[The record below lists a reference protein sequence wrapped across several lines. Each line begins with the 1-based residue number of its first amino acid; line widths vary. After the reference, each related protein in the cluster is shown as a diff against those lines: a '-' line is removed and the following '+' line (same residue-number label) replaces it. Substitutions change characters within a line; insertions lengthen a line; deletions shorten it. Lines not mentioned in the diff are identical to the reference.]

1 MNNEIVNNLQ
11 REKAELGLAPK
22 ELGKNQV
29 ALGDEAGYTNGVPN
43 SLVKAVI
50 KQESGGNPA
59 IVSKAGAIGLMQLMP
74 DTAKELGV
82 DPWDANQNI
91 QGGTKYLKQQFDKY
105 QDWEKA
111 LAAYNAGPDT
121 VDKAIAMGGDWKA
134 NMAKIQSPEN
144 FLQTKQYVENLSK
157 FSNSAVSDLIKEK
170 QKLFGDQTDRIYDAS
185 VLPDPTKGIA
195 DENTDWVEQGA
206 LNTKWDNIKNS
217 FLQGIDQTQQS
228 SDFNLQDD
236 AQRILDE
243 YPDKKSDL
251 DYKLQSGTI
260 DQNTY
265 MQELQE
271 LNNLAQTASANV
283 QKYQKDIDS
292 NTAEIKNEPVSK
304 KYQIKNWLVQGQGS
318 QADLWDKLTYSY
330 PQVWGSSAS
339 LMGQSI
345 AGTFGGKV
353 FQNLAAAA
361 LGALAPEP
369 VASKVAAGVALTTAL
384 GLITNSRRI
393 ESNSE
398 VGDAIKQNQQTLLE
412 NWQKYHPGQEPSEE
426 DLRRIRMQA
435 RVGKDQLFNENMA
448 LAIPDIVE
456 ALIMPGNKLGDL
468 ITGLSKPLKG
478 LERGIE
484 TFTDASKLTRNIS
497 RFGRLYTNYLKE
509 KGEEGFQ
516 YAASQRQQDHAL
528 NLGLYENQGLI
539 SSILTDAYDTMSS
552 INYSPIGIVRNED
565 GRYSHDPNFQF
576 SEESGGMLSLLGG
589 GAVSIPI
596 GIYKDLRAY
605 SKYTKELTGTPFD
618 HADDKLLRL
627 KTEVLQ
633 KAFDTDTVH
642 HLIEGLKSV
651 SQQKDI
657 NGNPLLS
664 EEDLQK
670 EISNIKTAYH
680 KYAAV
685 NDYIDTLGGFF
696 DSKESKIAK
705 RIAKQDLFNTI
716 IGLTKANTEEKDLQD
731 QKTKLRLN
739 SKDQDTF
746 NYRDLEHQIKFKEMS
761 IAFLENEIKNS
772 PEKALIYDY
781 KKQIEILKEQL
792 KPLKETFKTLEEPKN
807 IIEEAPI
814 ELFKINQDL
823 IPVQARKQLHQ
834 DNYNKLLKLKN
845 LDDYKKHSE
854 EKLKES
860 EAKQKALDELNN
872 KIKAESTKDEVK
884 QEAAVNKEKLDAEGE
899 DDYEKIM
906 GELITR
912 ESNTQAIKAVAD
924 TVKAKIEE
932 HKNQINQ
939 NAKSVEILQAQL
951 DSNLDSLNSKIDR
964 ALKSINYYQTKLQE
978 NGNNSK
984 DIRNLKNAREKY
996 KNLISQAKELQDQ
1009 ITDLKETIKT
1019 LTVIKQDLENR
1030 LQYYNS
1036 LLNDPSLKT
1045 LTLSELKDKKAKIEK
1060 KLSSIEKI
1068 ISNIKQLLEKSIAY
1082 LKEITKVIL
1091 ERFNLLERFKKE
1103 NKFKPDTDK
1112 LRELLNYDKSGIIN
1126 KPGKERL
1133 VNYATLQKQHDL
1145 LEEEILNALEH
1156 GEISEQALEAQQE
1169 RLLELQ
1175 EVRSKYDRQLRYL
1188 TDLIKILIDGNKL
1201 TEIPKVEKKQPAA
1214 QILQQQPTTQFTGKT
1229 IQKVDRFGILAD
1241 PAEVEVVSQTRLPDG
1256 SIDYITKTGEV
1267 LNTKDGWNETNK
1279 INPSNRTIEGL
1290 FGVNHFNAIHRYNLK
1305 REQEQLED
1313 MMTSERGKAEGATK
1327 ESLLQKHGPKAF
1339 PAHFADEL
1347 LSKILGTVPMSE
1359 YKKYIKLKAT
1369 KVKPTKF
1376 GNVVPLGKQVRL
1388 RGKRKEGVHII
1399 LEITDPQDSKNV
1411 YALSHGYN
1419 PDFYEYL
1426 DEHNNWKPVVFT
1438 DMHID
1443 LFKQLFKF
1451 NNQEITPETYKEF
1464 QDNWKRAKEFNDAA
1478 VIYVEQHGDK
1488 SALPDNTYNLTPKA
1502 EFDWIGNG
1510 TPISAT
1516 KFPEFQNRAVIYKL
1530 AGKEY
1535 YVNGITPE
1543 TAPDGLES
1551 GSYYVEAK
1559 FPNGKILWVR
1569 LFPDTVDLKS
1579 AEAQESIDALNTV
1592 VTDAHNLPTNVDL
1605 ETLRPQLNEMLRKL
1619 DFFVKSSN
1627 SKFNITFR
1635 VAKASNEENY
1645 SLKVVLVLDEG
1656 RGRDNPRQEVKVRN
1670 TFTNFADF
1678 KKFLSGLH
1686 LTVGDTKVYVGDVT
1700 LRKNLPLDTDEKKV
1714 TNPLKQLASSTKQG
1728 IVKKWGAEFT
1738 FYPEN
1743 FEFKDQPVV
1752 VTPVN
1757 TIEAKKADIEIGKV
1771 GNTEYEVKVDGVY
1784 YQGKK
1789 LNNPENKTHRQLIEA
1804 DIERRRQEE
1813 LDSID
1818 ILPANGE
1825 DLHYDQIVSNN
1836 GSWDTQHIVDASKKS
1851 FTRAT
1856 GIGTSEVV
1864 KTYPSNDDYIKEHII
1879 PEIKAKYDAELAA
1892 LNPQTEAQIKEVND
1906 FFGVSDVVEPEGIDE
1921 ILANA
1926 APNVP
1931 AQPVTFTP
1939 EQEEMYKRLL
1949 AAGISEED
1957 ARRTALETG
1966 TGTTTSDK
1974 VINLV
1979 DVSNP
1984 FTVQQ
1989 AREFVQD
1996 KFGDAFTVQ
2005 DINTLVSNAII
2016 NGTRVGTVLGKAL
2029 YIANGVSRTYTYHE
2043 AFHALFNNLLSPRK
2057 QFLYRNKIKSELNYT
2072 PSQLAKAIEDLRSTS
2087 SQYDKLSDKEMETRV
2102 YEEALADK
2110 YADWQNKQKEVKS
2123 VWRILFEKIRNFINT
2138 ILGNQSII
2146 HLFNRI
2152 DSGAFKN
2159 SSFKDTRT
2167 GEYYKIIKNTS
2178 PSESNHIIYTIAAG
2192 VLNSQFNKSE
2202 TGSRILNAFNAYAA
2216 AYDLTLP
2223 HNIEFIKSRVN
2234 VSEDLLAM
2242 KKFHNKLVQ
2251 NKDLILSEV
2260 TKFLKQ
2266 QGYQE
2271 NVQDFDSFTDD
2282 DSELNFDAMS
2292 SEYDPSIRVG
2302 AQIKKLLATTLYKD
2316 FDMFGREVQTAL
2328 PWREVYNRMLPT
2340 LSIASTSPSDIMST
2354 MKAMSAYNKQIHAFY
2369 NRIVQLSGY
2378 DQDTDGVGVN
2388 GKNILTQLKKAFE
2401 LNKILY
2407 MQARDNGDKYE
2418 LFIENKRDLN
2428 ETTYGKWKDSYLKIY
2443 NKIVGD
2449 VKLKDKSLLSLLQ
2462 NDFVMLEKFLK
2473 GQTEFTESDKKWLYF
2488 NESLEN
2494 KVFKVFNN
2502 IGINLE
2508 KEYLKFSFSN
2518 NPEDIQNR
2526 DILKDRNIK
2535 IIGVKDLE
2543 FIRQNLDKNVFERQ
2557 EGLLTDIAN
2566 ANANFDPYA
2575 FQKTYTDAEGKKR
2588 YSYGLDS
2595 LLGVQTRK
2603 FKEIFK
2609 DVESTKKFIE
2619 ANKAYWE
2626 LNPLLSK
2633 DPALIVNIMN
2643 NFETGLAYDLK
2654 LDDRGVT
2661 ARRINTYDAL
2671 IYMHALFQN
2680 QSSQKYNGIQSA
2692 PVVLNQYADKSQ
2704 QMWGVLPVFKYYDSV
2719 TKSFTEQGKTD
2730 LWNLFKQEYNRING
2744 VYGNDFLAN
2753 NNKEKKPVWI
2763 HFAMFNNTAD
2773 TEAMSVLA
2781 GAKVDLESV
2790 KDRVLDLIKIAVDNE
2805 VKDHLQ
2811 LLTENK
2817 LETKINKDII
2827 KLYGDLNGYLYNFT
2841 LNNTLTT
2848 IGINQL
2854 ISGDYANAKNFDDYI
2869 KRVSMVNAAGFSYAR
2884 DNNPTDMHQVV
2895 FVKGSVAYINRD
2907 TKEKSYDPQYKDVE
2921 GWDEIKTDD
2930 AQVYSGLDS
2939 YVDDLARQ
2947 GRLNDKIID
2956 VVNKLQGNVIEN
2968 GFPVWPTL
2976 DEIKEAGVDLI
2987 PSKQVVAGFDADGR
3001 PVFNK
3006 MAVCYITPQLCAKY
3020 VNGKFVPLEGK
3031 EELFKKWELLK
3042 HTKDRKITHIVPQT
3056 AAKLFFPDNA
3066 LNLKDSIHKNE
3077 ITVSKDQIHNIPN
3090 IYRRLQQE
3098 NDSKEAGKITASNQI
3113 ENILGSE
3120 IKDPAT
3126 RELLDE
3132 HNRINSQMR
3141 TQVFNFVQS
3150 VLIQNGERGD
3160 MEVLL
3165 RKFRSIVEESTP
3177 DNQMLEMLEAEG
3189 KKMKYDSNL
3198 AHLHTKFVDLFLS
3211 TYKEVFRQKVP
3222 GVKFT
3227 AMSSE
3232 GYNIKD
3238 PKTGQYRPLQG
3249 MLHKEGTTIPAEVV
3263 VSRKWADERGFKK
3276 GDQIILFRVPS
3287 QSYHSIATAKIVE
3300 LLPDAYG
3307 DTIIAPSDFVWLMGM
3322 DFDVDALYAYKK
3334 AYFKDSTG
3342 KVIEY
3347 GKESTPE
3354 EKFDG
3359 YIKDL
3364 KANNTYVKAEYNELL
3379 QNDPEYRKL
3388 NISFGDDIINEE
3400 DELYFKKILVHPTY
3414 LEDELKRIRSR
3425 VLMQVLNKFNLPN
3438 TPEKLIQSG
3447 LDAKQALTN
3456 KLFDLKWKILNSP
3469 ELKQAFSEPLAE
3481 KSDESIK
3488 LGKEND
3494 VEHTRINGSPLSI
3507 LNARQAA
3514 VQSKGLVGTTVNGSS
3529 FVQFVTQLGL
3539 NVSEDYQLYFNGNTY
3554 DSFASTEDTR
3564 SKFDKIS
3571 MTLGSII
3578 DGMKKPFAKFLNYD
3592 FNTVNKVMLM
3602 FGLNIPEKTID
3613 RYFIQPS
3620 IKTITKE
3627 LGKTQRLTNPALPY
3641 TKGTEKEEI
3650 IVNTEIAR
3658 VKKALEKAKL
3668 PTDLNITDAE
3678 MDAALK
3684 AEQQKL
3690 YTPEYYTTQ
3699 YKALKLYERLMTLD
3713 KTRAHVNRI
3722 LSTNRSLGTD
3732 IEDFHKI
3739 LEAEKA
3745 LRPKTSEPEPIPGM
3759 LSKIVQNPV
3768 LNQNITYVKDALD
3781 ALTHYD
3787 ISETKLA
3794 KKIFDAFVFSFG
3806 KNLSSDD
3813 RTEIKRIIIASLQLS
3828 TLRTRENTQKFSSLL
3843 LKGNNS
3849 LSSKLLNY
3857 LQENPN
3863 NYLLRV
3869 LRFED
3874 DAKSGYS
3881 KVTMDSRTK
3890 FTETTQDNLLNSGG
3904 RIAEKNPELYQDMF
3918 NYLVFKDSL
3927 MFKNGSFV
3935 KYMLPE
3941 MFLGLAKASQE
3952 VNRLLTEDKVNEE
3965 AFKQLVGMNT
3975 REFIDM
3981 TIENYIRHS
3990 INKNKLKSRTA
4001 DYYQGTSLDRTTIT
4015 FTKSTK
4021 NAQDEINSPFID
4033 ENGDLKM
4040 PKWIKLEGVLLK
4052 KVKWDKNSA
4061 KYEIKTP
4068 YGSSERQPYALT
4080 PAQNE
4085 AFDKAHKDIVAKQE
4099 ALKEQENIP
4108 PTIWDADMAE
4118 AQREFEKAEVK
4129 PQAKASS
4136 IQGINISTRST
4147 DPLGK
4152 RLTNPNW
4159 QAKDLMDVESLYKA
4173 NASKI
4178 KAPHLNTEEALK
4190 YDMNLMY
4197 KLQVQKLRKNPELI
4211 NEINERGG
4219 LQFLLASEHTV
4230 GVKNSRWEGKGIN
4243 SNFIKVLVESYTTVA
4258 KELGKFKDDIQAK
4271 ASPTIREYTPE
4282 NITSLKPNEV
4292 FVFGANTAG
4301 GHGGGTAGLAQRG
4314 TTSSNYTALP
4324 VGTKGKWSEYG
4335 IVDKLMQGTE
4345 GKSFGIVTKAASI
4358 SGTKLSIGS
4367 KRSVSLDRIEQSI
4380 NALIQEA
4387 NNHPELKFL
4396 VTKFG
4401 TNMAGFSEQEMKSL
4415 LENKNLPNNIILP
4428 KEFEVRDKQ
4437 ASPIVELSEDFVPE
4451 IPSMTLKDGKSY
4463 SYDQINSKLLEG
4475 MGYSVEEIGKIL
4487 KRIC

>member
-11 REKAELGLAPK
+11 REKAELGLTPK
-22 ELGKNQV
+22 ELGNNQV

-59 IVSKAGAIGLMQLMP
+59 VVSKAGAIGLMQLMP

-111 LAAYNAGPDT
+111 LAAYNAGPGT

-157 FSNSAVSDLIKEK
+157 FSNSTVSDLIKEK
-170 QKLFGDQTDRIYDAS
+170 QKLFGDQTDRVYDAS
-185 VLPDPTKGIA
+185 VLPDPTKGVA

-206 LNTKWDNIKNS
+206 LNTKWENIKNS

-251 DYKLQSGTI
+251 DNKLQSGTI
-260 DQNTY
+260 DQSTY

-271 LNNLAQTASANV
+271 LNNLAQTASVNV

-318 QADLWDKLTYSY
+318 QADMWDKLTYSY

-361 LGALAPEP
+361 LGVLAPEP

-384 GLITNSRRI
+384 GLLTNSRRI

-412 NWQKYHPGQEPSEE
+412 NWQKYHPGQEPTEE

-484 TFTDASKLTRNIS
+484 AVTDASKLTRNIS
-497 RFGRLYTNYLKE
+497 RFGRLYTDYLKE

-539 SSILTDAYDTMSS
+539 SSILTDAYDTMAS
-552 INYSPIGIVRNED
+552 INYSPIGVVRNED

-576 SEESGGMLSLLGG
+576 SEEAGGMLSLLNG

-618 HADDKLLRL
+618 HAEDKLLRL

-792 KPLKETFKTLEEPKN
+792 KPLKETFKNLEEPKN

-823 IPVQARKQLHQ
+823 IPVQVRKQLHQ
-834 DNYNKLLKLKN
+834 NNYNKLLNLKN

-860 EAKQKALDELNN
+860 EAKQKALEALNN
-872 KIKAESTKDEVK
+872 KIKAESVKDEVK
-884 QEAAVNKEKLDAEGE
+884 QEAVVNKEKLDAESE
-899 DDYEKIM
+899 DEYEKIM

-912 ESNTQAIKAVAD
+912 ESNTEAIKAVAN
-924 TVKAKIEE
+924 TVKSKIEE

-939 NAKSVEILQAQL
+939 NTKSVEILQAQL

-964 ALKSINYYQTKLQE
+964 ALKSINYYQAKLQE
-978 NGNNSK
+978 NGSNSR

-996 KNLISQAKELQDQ
+996 KTLISQAKELQDQ

-1068 ISNIKQLLEKSIAY
+1068 ISNIKQLLEKSITY

-1091 ERFNLLERFKKE
+1091 ERFTLLERFKKE
-1103 NKFKPDTDK
+1103 TKFKPDTDK

-1279 INPSNRTIEGL
+1279 IKPSNRTIEGL

-1516 KFPEFQNRAVIYKL
+1516 KFPEFQNRAVIYKVS
-1530 AGKEY
+1530 GKEY

-1592 VTDAHNLPTNVDL
+1592 VTDAFKLPTNVDL

-1656 RGRDNPRQEVKVRN
+1656 RGRDNPRQEVQVRN
-1670 TFTNFADF
+1670 TFTDFTNF
-1678 KKFLSGLH
+1678 KKFLSGLY

-1752 VTPVN
+1752 VTP
-1757 TIEAKKADIEIGKV
+1757 IE
-1771 GNTEYEVKVDGVY
+1771 EVK
-1784 YQGKK
+1784 
-1789 LNNPENKTHRQLIEA
+1789 
-1804 DIERRRQEE
+1804 
-1813 LDSID
+1813 
-1818 ILPANGE
+1818 
-1825 DLHYDQIVSNN
+1825 
-1836 GSWDTQHIVDASKKS
+1836 
-1851 FTRAT
+1851 
-1856 GIGTSEVV
+1856 
-1864 KTYPSNDDYIKEHII
+1864 
-1879 PEIKAKYDAELAA
+1879 
-1892 LNPQTEAQIKEVND
+1892 TEAQIKEVND

-1921 ILANA
+1921 ILAVA
-1926 APNVP
+1926 APNIP
-1931 AQPVTFTP
+1931 AQTVTFTP
-1939 EQEEMYKRLL
+1939 EQEEVYRSLL

-1974 VINLV
+1974 VAGLV
-1979 DVSNP
+1979 DVSDP

-2016 NGTRVGTVLGKAL
+2016 NGTRVGTVLGKSL

-2072 PSQLAKAIEDLRSTS
+2072 SDQLAKAIADLRSTS

-2138 ILGNQSII
+2138 LLGNQSII

-2192 VLNSQFNKSE
+2192 VLNSQFNKRE

-2216 AYDLTLP
+2216 AFDLTLP
-2223 HNIEFIKSRVN
+2223 HNIDFIKSRTN
-2234 VSEDLLAM
+2234 VAEDLLAM
-2242 KKFHNKLVQ
+2242 KRFHNKLVQ

-2271 NVQDFDSFTDD
+2271 DIQDFDAFTDD
-2282 DSELNFDAMS
+2282 DSEINFDAMS

-2316 FDMFGREVQTAL
+2316 FDIFGREVQTAL

-2407 MQARDNGDKYE
+2407 MQARDTEGKYE

-2443 NKIVGD
+2443 NKIVGE
-2449 VKLKDKSLLSLLQ
+2449 VKLKDKSLLNLLQ

-2473 GQTEFTESDKKWLYF
+2473 GQTEFAESEKKWLYF

-2502 IGINLE
+2502 IGVNLE

-2526 DILKDRNIK
+2526 EALKGSNIK
-2535 IIGVKDLE
+2535 IISVKDLE

-2603 FKEIFK
+2603 FKEVFK

-2654 LDDRGVT
+2654 LDDNGVT

-2680 QSSQKYNGIQSA
+2680 QNSQKYNGIQSA

-2704 QMWGVLPVFKYYDSV
+2704 QMWGVLPVFKYYDSS

-2753 NNKEKKPVWI
+2753 KKNPVWI

-2773 TEAMSVLA
+2773 TEAMSVLE

-2817 LETKINKDII
+2817 LETKINKDIL

-2907 TKEKSYDPQYKDVE
+2907 TKEKSYDPQYKDAE

-2947 GRLNDKIID
+2947 GRLSDKIIE

-3020 VNGKFVPLEGK
+3020 VNGEFVPLEGK
-3031 EELFKKWELLK
+3031 EELFKKWQLLK
-3042 HTKDRKITHIVPQT
+3042 HIDDRKITHIVPQT

-3066 LNLKDSIHKNE
+3066 LNLKDPIHKDA

-3150 VLIQNGERGD
+3150 VLIQNNDRGD

-3263 VSRKWADERGFKK
+3263 VSRKWADERGFRK

-3364 KANNTYVKAEYNELL
+3364 FNNNSYFKAEYSENIENDKDLKEVRKELANL
-3379 QNDPEYRKL
+3379 KREIEKDFETRSENKSKL
-3388 NISFGDDIINEE
+3388 KVLNAVIKRVEITMAFLAEDKTQVEQLSEQLLFLKQDKSQIK
-3400 DELYFKKILVHPTY
+3400 DELNEIFQKLKELAPERTEK
-3414 LEDELKRIRSR
+3414 LEDLQEGIRLGIKYNLDKTLK
-3425 VLMQVLNKFNLPN
+3425 LFNLPN
-3438 TPEKLIQSG
+3438 SPEKLIQSG
-3447 LDAKQALTN
+3447 LDSKQALTN
-3456 KLFDLKWKILNSP
+3456 KLFDLKWRILNSP

-3514 VQSKGLVGTTVNGSS
+3514 VQSKGLVGTAVNGSS

-3554 DSFASTEDTR
+3554 NSFASTEDTR
-3564 SKFDKIS
+3564 GKFDKIS

-3641 TKGTEKEEI
+3641 TKGEEKEGI
-3650 IVNTEIAR
+3650 IVDAELRRI
-3658 VKKALEKAKL
+3658 VKALGEKNL
-3668 PTDLNITDAE
+3668 PKDFNITDAE
-3678 MDAALK
+3678 MEAALK

-3745 LRPKTSEPEPIPGM
+3745 LRPKTSEPEPIPGT

-3781 ALTHYD
+3781 ALTHYN

-3918 NYLVFKDSL
+3918 NYLVFKDAL

-3952 VNRLLTEDKVNEE
+3952 VNRLLTEENVNEE

-4001 DYYQGTSLDRTTIT
+4001 DYYQGTKFDRGTLV
-4015 FTKSTK
+4015 FTKITGDK
-4021 NAQDEINSPFID
+4021 QTEKNSPFID

-4040 PKWIKLEGVLLK
+4040 PKWIKIEGVLLK

-4061 KYEIKTP
+4061 KYEIRTP
-4068 YGSSERQPYALT
+4068 YGSSERQPYSLT

-4085 AFDKAHKDIVAKQE
+4085 AFDKAHKEIVAKE
-4099 ALKEQENIP
+4099 KAVKEQENIP
-4108 PTIWDADMAE
+4108 PTIWDADMIE

-4129 PQAKASS
+4129 PQAKV
-4136 IQGINISTRST
+4136 ST
-4147 DPLGK
+4147 
-4152 RLTNPNW
+4152 
-4159 QAKDLMDVESLYKA
+4159 
-4173 NASKI
+4173 
-4178 KAPHLNTEEALK
+4178 
-4190 YDMNLMY
+4190 
-4197 KLQVQKLRKNPELI
+4197 
-4211 NEINERGG
+4211 
-4219 LQFLLASEHTV
+4219 
-4230 GVKNSRWEGKGIN
+4230 
-4243 SNFIKVLVESYTTVA
+4243 TT
-4258 KELGKFKDDIQAK
+4258 
-4271 ASPTIREYTPE
+4271 REYTPE

-4314 TTSSNYTALP
+4314 STSSNYTALP
-4324 VGTKGKWSEYG
+4324 VGTKGRWSEYG
-4335 IVDKLMQGTE
+4335 VVDKLMQGTE

-4401 TNMAGFSEQEMKSL
+4401 TNMAGFSIKEMKSL
-4415 LENKNLPNNIILP
+4415 LINKNLPDNIILP
-4428 KEFEVRDKQ
+4428 KEFEVRDELRSKKS
-4437 ASPIVELSEDFVPE
+4437 SPFTELTEDFVPE
-4451 IPSMTLKDGKSY
+4451 IPVMTLKDGKSY